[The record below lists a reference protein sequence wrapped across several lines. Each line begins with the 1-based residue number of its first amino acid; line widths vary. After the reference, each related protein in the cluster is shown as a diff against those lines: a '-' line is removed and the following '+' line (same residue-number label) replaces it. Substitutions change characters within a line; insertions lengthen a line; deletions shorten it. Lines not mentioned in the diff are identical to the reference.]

1 MDRRRIY
8 AQHHP
13 ATLFGTGVPFTA
25 QGRPLGA

>member
-1 MDRRRIY
+1 MDHRRIL

-13 ATLFGTGVPFTA
+13 ATIFGTHVRFTA